1 MIYERPLRYRRF
13 VLSIMRA
20 KLIRFGRFSTASLM
34 GTGELAVALGVPFQ
48 NMAEVLSKMRS
59 DGMVVRVRHGF
70 YRATSEFPLSG
81 SDQAETFPTDRTEPA
96 SAPRSGLGTAC

>member
-20 KLIRFGRFSTASLM
+20 KLIRFGRLSTASLM

-48 NMAEVLSKMRS
+48 NMAEVLSKMRA

-81 SDQAETFPTDRTEPA
+81 QEGTAPKAVTGAA